1 MKFNYMDRNDKILTS
16 VQMDN
21 KTKKITFQNY
31 TDNIINCVF
40 GVRKNGE
47 ATYEDL
53 MAFLK
58 SRTFQENRSDLSNIL
73 KGMQLKKYDPYLM
86 CKKLQGR
93 TTYDHNWIDFIE
105 D

>member
-1 MKFNYMDRNDKILTS
+1 MKFNYMDRNNKILTS
-16 VQMDN
+16 VRMDN

-31 TDNIINCVF
+31 TDNIINRVF

-53 MAFLK
+53 MDFFK
-58 SRTFQENRSDLSNIL
+58 ERTFPENVSDLDNVLKIL
-73 KGMQLKKYDPYLM
+73 GLKKYDPYLM
-86 CKKLQGR
+86 CKKRQGR
-93 TTYDHNWIDFIE
+93 TPRDHNWIDFIE